1 MEEIK
6 VLEFINSGF
15 SSGFGYGYGSG
26 SGYGSDFGSGSG
38 YGSGSDTGSGSG
50 GGYGFGSGSGSGSGD
65 GYGLGKGSGC
75 SDAYGGGDGGDGS
88 DSLNSI
94 NGKKIYMVDG
104 IATTISHTHG
114 NTAKGT
120 IVNNDLTETP
130 CYIVK
135 EGRYFA
141 HGETLAEANASL
153 HDKLFEEMPT
163 EERIAEF
170 WECHKKG
177 VKYPTKDFFEWHHKL
192 TGSCL
197 MGRQQ
202 FAKDHCVDLEG
213 EMTVEEFIALTKN
226 SFGGEIIKRLE
237 EERKE

>member
-6 VLEFINSGF
+6 ILEFIS
-15 SSGFGYGYGSG
+15 
-26 SGYGSDFGSGSG
+26 SG
-38 YGSGSDTGSGSG
+38 YGSGYGYGNGYGYGDSSGYGYGNGYGNGGSPGYGDNSGYGNGSGY
-50 GGYGFGSGSGSGSGD
+50 GYGN
-65 GYGLGKGSGC
+65 GLK
-75 SDAYGGGDGGDGS
+75 
-88 DSLNSI
+88 SI

-104 IATTISHTHG
+104 IATTISHIHG

-135 EGRYFA
+135 EGKYFA
-141 HGETLAEANASL
+141 HGKTLAEANAAL
-153 HDKLFEEMPT
+153 QDKLFEDMPT
-163 EERIAEF
+163 EARIAAF
-170 WECHKKG
+170 WKCHKKG

-192 TGSCL
+192 TRSCL

-202 FAKDHCVDLEG
+202 FAKDHDVDLDG

-226 SFGGEIIKRLE
+226 AFGGDIIKQLE
-237 EERKE
+237 EN

>member
-6 VLEFINSGF
+6 ILEFISYGYGNADGDGSG
-15 SSGFGYGYGSG
+15 SGYGDGYGGGYGYGNADGYGDGDGYGSG
-26 SGYGSDFGSGSG
+26 SG
-38 YGSGSDTGSGSG
+38 
-50 GGYGFGSGSGSGSGD
+50 D
-65 GYGLGKGSGC
+65 GLK
-75 SDAYGGGDGGDGS
+75 
-88 DSLNSI
+88 SI

-104 IATTISHTHG
+104 VATTISHIHG

-153 HDKLFEEMPT
+153 QDKLFEEMPT
-163 EERIAEF
+163 EERIAAF

-202 FAKDHCVDLEG
+202 FAKDHGVDLEG
-213 EMTVEEFIALTKN
+213 KMTVAEFIKLTKN
-226 SFGGEIIKRLE
+226 AFGGEIIRQLE
-237 EERKE
+237 GKQ

>member
-6 VLEFINSGF
+6 VLEFIS
-15 SSGFGYGYGSG
+15 
-26 SGYGSDFGSGSG
+26 
-38 YGSGSDTGSGSG
+38 
-50 GGYGFGSGSGSGSGD
+50 SGSGSGSGD
-65 GYGLGKGSGC
+65 GNGYGYGSG
-75 SDAYGGGDGGDGS
+75 SDYGYGYGCGS
-88 DSLNSI
+88 GYGSGYGLNSI
-94 NGKKIYMVDG
+94 NGKKIYMVDD
-104 IATTISHTHG
+104 IATTISHIHG

-120 IVNNDLTETP
+120 IVNSDLTETP

-135 EGRYFA
+135 EGIYFA

-153 HDKLFEEMPT
+153 QDKLFEEMPA

-177 VKYPTKDFFEWHHKL
+177 IKYPTKDFFEWHHKL

-202 FAKDHCVDLEG
+202 FAKDHGVDLEG
-213 EMTVEEFIALTKN
+213 EMMVEEFIALTRN
-226 SFGGEIIKRLE
+226 AFGGEIIRQLEGKR
-237 EERKE
+237 R

>member
-6 VLEFINSGF
+6 ILEFISYGC
-15 SSGFGYGYGSG
+15 GGYGGDG
-26 SGYGSDFGSGSG
+26 DGGGGCDGDGYG
-38 YGSGSDTGSGSG
+38 G
-50 GGYGFGSGSGSGSGD
+50 GGYGCGG
-65 GYGLGKGSGC
+65 
-75 SDAYGGGDGGDGS
+75 YGGGG
-88 DSLNSI
+88 LKSI

-104 IATTISHTHG
+104 IATTISHIHG
-114 NTAKGT
+114 NVAKGT
-120 IVNNDLTETP
+120 IVNSDLTETP

-141 HGETLAEANASL
+141 HGETLAEANTSL
-153 HDKLFEEMPT
+153 QDKLFEEMPT

-170 WECHKKG
+170 WKCHKKG

-202 FAKDHCVDLEG
+202 FAKDHGVDLEG
-213 EMTVEEFIALTKN
+213 EMTVEEFMALTKN
-226 SFGGEIIKRLE
+226 AFGGEIIKRLE
-237 EERKE
+237 EG

>member
-6 VLEFINSGF
+6 VLEFI
-15 SSGFGYGYGSG
+15 SSGYGYGDGDGSGYGSG
-26 SGYGSDFGSGSG
+26 SGYGYGDGSG
-38 YGSGSDTGSGSG
+38 YGYS
-50 GGYGFGSGSGSGSGD
+50 D
-65 GYGLGKGSGC
+65 GYGLK
-75 SDAYGGGDGGDGS
+75 
-88 DSLNSI
+88 SI

-104 IATTISHTHG
+104 IATTINHIHR

-120 IVNNDLTETP
+120 IVNSDLTETP

-141 HGETLAEANASL
+141 HGETLAEANTAL
-153 HDKLFEEMPT
+153 QDKLFEEMPA

-170 WECHKKG
+170 WKCHKKG

-202 FAKDHCVDLEG
+202 FAKDHGVDLEG
-213 EMTVEEFIALTKN
+213 EMTVEEFIALTRN
-226 SFGGEIIKRLE
+226 AFGGEIIRQLE
-237 EERKE
+237 DTQ

>member
-6 VLEFINSGF
+6 VLEFI
-15 SSGFGYGYGSG
+15 SSGYGYGYGYGYGSG
-26 SGYGSDFGSGSG
+26 DGY
-38 YGSGSDTGSGSG
+38 
-50 GGYGFGSGSGSGSGD
+50 GSGSGD
-65 GYGLGKGSGC
+65 GYG
-75 SDAYGGGDGGDGS
+75 YGYGYG
-88 DSLNSI
+88 LNSI

-104 IATTISHTHG
+104 IATTISHIHG
-114 NTAKGT
+114 NIAKGT
-120 IVNNDLTETP
+120 IVNKNLTEMP

-135 EGRYFA
+135 EGKYFA

-153 HDKLFEEMPT
+153 QDKLFKELPD

-170 WECHKKG
+170 WKCHKKG

-202 FAKDHCVDLEG
+202 FAKDHGVDLEG

-226 SFGGEIIKRLE
+226 AFGGEIIKRLE
-237 EERKE
+237 EGT

>member
-6 VLEFINSGF
+6 ILEFIS
-15 SSGFGYGYGSG
+15 SG
-26 SGYGSDFGSGSG
+26 SGYGYGYDYGDCYG
-38 YGSGSDTGSGSG
+38 YGY
-50 GGYGFGSGSGSGSGD
+50 GYGDGSGD
-65 GYGLGKGSGC
+65 GYGKGKG
-75 SDAYGGGDGGDGS
+75 YGYGKGKGYGDGYGKGKGYGDGYGKGKGYG
-88 DSLNSI
+88 DGYGLKSI
-94 NGKKIYMVDG
+94 RGKKIYMVDG
-104 IATTISHTHG
+104 IATTISRIHG

-135 EGRYFA
+135 EGGCFA
-141 HGETLAEANASL
+141 HGETLAEANTAL
-153 HDKLFEEMPT
+153 QDKLFNDMPV
-163 EERIAEF
+163 EERITAF

-177 VKYPTKDFFEWHHKL
+177 IKYPTKDFFQWHHKL

-202 FAKDHCVDLEG
+202 FAKDHGVDIKG

-226 SFGGEIIKRLE
+226 AFGGEIIKKLE
-237 EERKE
+237 EGTQ

>member
-6 VLEFINSGF
+6 ILEFI
-15 SSGFGYGYGSG
+15 SSGYGDGDGDGDGSG
-26 SGYGSDFGSGSG
+26 SGYGYGCGDGYGDGDGSGSG
-38 YGSGSDTGSGSG
+38 C
-50 GGYGFGSGSGSGSGD
+50 GD
-65 GYGLGKGSGC
+65 GYGLK
-75 SDAYGGGDGGDGS
+75 
-88 DSLNSI
+88 SI
-94 NGKKIYMVDG
+94 NGKKVYMVDD
-104 IATTISHTHG
+104 IETTISHIHG
-114 NTAKGT
+114 NIAKGI

-135 EGRYFA
+135 EGKYFA
-141 HGETLAEANASL
+141 HGKTLAEANVAL
-153 HDKLFEEMPT
+153 QDKLFDEMPA

-170 WECHKKG
+170 WKCHKKG

-202 FAKDHCVDLEG
+202 FAKDHDVDLDG

-226 SFGGEIIKRLE
+226 AFGGDIIKKLE
-237 EERKE
+237 WG